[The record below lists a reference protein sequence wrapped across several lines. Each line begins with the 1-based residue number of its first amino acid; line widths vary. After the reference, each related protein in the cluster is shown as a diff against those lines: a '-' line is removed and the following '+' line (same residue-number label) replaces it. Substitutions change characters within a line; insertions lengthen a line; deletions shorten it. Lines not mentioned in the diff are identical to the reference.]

1 MIAKH
6 GLHFIARVAL
16 VFYVVLAGANLRI
29 AAADP
34 AANAA
39 ATVVVFN
46 ENDPDAK
53 ALARFY
59 ADKRQIPAERIVGL
73 KCPVEEE
80 ITRADYEVQ
89 IVERLRTVF
98 AEKGWWKL
106 RDKEQGLGRIEAS
119 NIRFLALI
127 RGMPLRIAPQPNWPG
142 APDSGPDALRTR
154 NEAAVDSELTMIGQW
169 GETIW
174 GALKNLQYRSFS
186 MKPEPQHPPMLLVS
200 RLDGPTPEIVR
211 RMITDGIAAEKEGL
225 QGFACIDARGITEGG
240 YAEGDQWL
248 HAIASDARK
257 RGSPVIFDNGEGLFP
272 NGYPLRQTALYFGW
286 YAADVTGPFARPDF
300 KFNRGAVAVHI
311 HSFSATSLRDPKRTW
326 CAPLL
331 AIGAAATLGNV
342 YEPYL
347 SLTPHLDI
355 FHDRLR
361 SGMTFAESAWS
372 ATPVLS
378 WMTTVVGDPLYRP
391 YPFGAE
397 LNPPRR
403 APGEWDA
410 YGTGA
415 KLWYEDRVKGAATLR
430 DSAKKLRSG
439 LLQEGL
445 GLLLLTGNDRA
456 GAISAFGAARALYK
470 DRDDAAR
477 AAIHEIIQLQGLKR
491 VPDALALTRQQ
502 LRATDG
508 SPTAEVFRMFEN
520 QMAPPP
526 PPPAPATAPAEKPKR

>member
-1 MIAKH
+1 M
-6 GLHFIARVAL
+6 
-16 VFYVVLAGANLRI
+16 LA
-29 AAADP
+29 
-34 AANAA
+34 
-39 ATVVVFN
+39 
-46 ENDPDAK
+46 
-53 ALARFY
+53 
-59 ADKRQIPAERIVGL
+59 
-73 KCPVEEE
+73 
-80 ITRADYEVQ
+80 
-89 IVERLRTVF
+89 
-98 AEKGWWKL
+98 
-106 RDKEQGLGRIEAS
+106 
-119 NIRFLALI
+119 
-127 RGMPLRIAPQPNWPG
+127 
-142 APDSGPDALRTR
+142 
-154 NEAAVDSELTMIGQW
+154 QW
-169 GETIW
+169 SETIY
-174 GALKNLQYRSFS
+174 GALKNPNYRSFS
-186 MKPEPQHPPMLLVS
+186 MMPEPQQPPTLLVS

-211 RMITDGIAAEKEGL
+211 RMITDGIAAEQEGL

-248 HAIASDARK
+248 HAIAADARR

-403 APGEWDA
+403 ASSEWDA
-410 YGTGA
+410 YAAGA
-415 KLWYEDRVKGAATLR
+415 KVWFENRPKGAEALR

-445 GLLLLTGNDRA
+445 GLLLLTVNDRA
-456 GAISAFGAARALYK
+456 GAITAFGAARSLYK
-470 DRDDAAR
+470 NRDDAAR
-477 AAIHEIIQLQGLKR
+477 TAIHEIIQLQGLNR

-502 LRATDG
+502 LRVTDR
-508 SPTAEVFRMFEN
+508 SPTGEVFRMFEN

-526 PPPAPATAPAEKPKR
+526 PPPAPATAPAKEAKR